1 MPDEPRRAGS
11 LVSAVPVP
19 QPCMSFLFSSLS
31 MFVSIQGSAAVPPA
45 ERALFEPELRVL
57 HEFVGEAAGDQ
68 FGWIGRNA
76 GDCDGDGRADVLLSA
91 PTKTV
96 GGPTAGRIYVY
107 SSRTGKLLFTCDG
120 KPGDHLGLSIESAG
134 DVNGDGADDVIA
146 GAPGAGGKGQAL
158 VFSGKDGARLLTL
171 TGEAFADRFGDRVAP
186 AGDVDGDGCP
196 DLLVG
201 ADTCDSFGADAGRA
215 YLFSGK
221 DGHEL
226 LRLDGEAAG
235 DKFGVALCGV
245 TLGTG
250 AERHTLLAIGAGDA
264 GERAGGRVY
273 LFRLQH
279 GEPEL
284 AFTIEPEP
292 TSVGLGRMFLSFVGD
307 VDADG
312 TPDVYASDWEDSG
325 KGGAGRVYV
334 HSGKDGRRLLDLAGQ
349 KPGEGFGIGTADVGD
364 VDGDGHADLLIGAW
378 QNAEG
383 APSGGKCT
391 LVSGKSGALLSA
403 WICTKANETFG
414 FDTTGMGD
422 VDGDGALDFLITN
435 AWSEIAG
442 RQSGRAFLVAG
453 PKLPK

>member
-1 MPDEPRRAGS
+1 MCWLFLPLAS
-11 LVSAVPVP
+11 
-19 QPCMSFLFSSLS
+19 LFS
-31 MFVSIQGSAAVPPA
+31 FQGVASPA
-45 ERALFEPELRVL
+45 PERPLFEPALRVL

-91 PTKTV
+91 PTKAI
-96 GGPTAGRIYVY
+96 GGAAAGRIYVY
-107 SSRTGKLLFTCDG
+107 SSKTGRLLFACDG
-120 KPGDHLGLSIESAG
+120 KPGDQLGMGIETAG
-134 DVNGDGADDVIA
+134 DVNGDGVADVIA

-171 TGEAFADRFGDRVAP
+171 AGEAFGDGFGRKVSP

-201 ADTCDSFGADAGRA
+201 ADLCDSYGRDAGRA
-215 YLFSGK
+215 YLLSGK

-226 LRLDGEAAG
+226 LRLDGENAG

-250 AERHTLLAIGAGDA
+250 AERHTLLAVGAGDA

-273 LFRLQH
+273 LFRLEQ

-284 AFTIEPEP
+284 LYTIEPEAA
-292 TSVGLGRMFLSFVGD
+292 SVGLGRMFLSFVGD

-312 TPDVYASDWEDSG
+312 TPDVYASDWEDAG
-325 KGGAGRVYV
+325 KGAGTGRIYV

-349 KPGEGFGIGTADVGD
+349 QPGEGFGIGTADVGD
-364 VDGDGHADLLIGAW
+364 VNGDGHADLLVGAW

-391 LVSGKSGALLSA
+391 LVSGQGGATLAA
-403 WICTKANETFG
+403 WVCTRANETFG

-422 VDGDGALDFLITN
+422 VDGDGAPDYLVTN
-435 AWSEIAG
+435 AWSGIAG
-442 RQSGRAFLVAG
+442 LRSGRAFLVAG
-453 PKLPK
+453 PKLAK